1 MSSSIFFGDPTHP
14 QTSNIVVS
22 ENHTLPLKGR
32 NWLSTTLID
41 YFLQNWIPKS
51 FIKKNVI
58 ITSTEMISNME
69 LMLSKINDDNAK
81 VKKSVDIIRNRYVK
95 LQNGLHHIYSL
106 VCFEDH
112 FF

>member
-1 MSSSIFFGDPTHP
+1 
-14 QTSNIVVS
+14 
-22 ENHTLPLKGR
+22 
-32 NWLSTTLID
+32 
-41 YFLQNWIPKS
+41 
-51 FIKKNVI
+51 
-58 ITSTEMISNME
+58 MISNME